1 MTKDEYEDFA
11 LRYKGCGACF
21 PMYHTL
27 SRFEKM
33 WFSAIQKDVAKLEKE
48 NAELRKV
55 AEFQQSS
62 NMDTHLENK
71 KLKEGLAV
79 GSTFNKALNSMNK
92 YLEEERDKYR
102 NMVFEQ
108 REHLTK
114 AKEIIKKFSEFVNNK
129 VEYDPEHPQ
138 EHTDLWNELCEQA
151 EQFLNGE
158 VSE

>member
-1 MTKDEYEDFA
+1 MTKDKYEDFA

-102 NMVFEQ
+102 NMVFDQ

-114 AKEIIKKFSEFVNNK
+114 AKEIIKKFSEFVNNE
-129 VEYDPEHPQ
+129 VEFDPEHPQ
-138 EHTDLWNELCEQA
+138 EHTDLWNELCEEA
-151 EQFLNGE
+151 EQFIRE
-158 VSE
+158 VEK